1 LPHVAS
7 RVPQT
12 VLWRVSAEY
21 LETTQDD
28 AKLLAIREIEMAGV
42 EVITDAEIRRE
53 SCSNRFATALDGLDI
68 ENPVEGTGKKR
79 KTIAKVLNSPFGRD
93 AMTSILSTVGR
104 LMQFQSQGLLQNI
117 SVQTPDQILDYS
129 RSLSTGG
136 CCSAWCLD

>member
-1 LPHVAS
+1 MEVAE
-7 RVPQT
+7 
-12 VLWRVSAEY
+12 A
-21 LETTQDD
+21 
-28 AKLLAIREIEMAGV
+28 
-42 EVITDAEIRRE
+42 EVIIDAEIRRE

-117 SVQTPDQILDYS
+117 SVQTPD
-129 RSLSTGG
+129 
-136 CCSAWCLD
+136 